1 MIRRR
6 GKIIGLIALCLVL
19 YSPVSKVAKATT
31 VVTDKTSITNNQSVA
46 WPSKF
51 YPYSKKDGTYIYD
64 LYEAY
69 NPGTDLVSSDVLTK
83 GQAGTL
89 PSVYVASDGTNIFFR
104 FRLDAN
110 PLAPTSGGFDTSV
123 WQLVVA
129 AEDIN
134 NGSSSYGKF
143 VQRVTIGIDGK
154 NPSDDYV
161 YITDGA
167 ETNVYKIFKAISN
180 GTAGQQVVPGTRIVK
195 AEGTEPYFLDF
206 QIPISLITDFEKN
219 ALGMTSPITG
229 DTPVKLYFG
238 TTRAGSISTINKD
251 WMDGTSMNFDNL
263 STVTLSSI
271 SQTLPSINIDGGA
284 SVTVATSTPTIS
296 GDTEAQDGSQVAVTI
311 NGHTYNTTVNNKRWS
326 VNVTDPLPNGTYP
339 VTAKLT
345 TILGNSATATQ
356 NLTVLKPNTAPTA
369 TNGSLTVTEDTA
381 KTGALVGNDVDSGT
395 TLSYIIISGPTHGS
409 VTLGANGA
417 YTYTPA
423 ANYNGTDSFVFK
435 VNDGQLDSNT
445 ASVSI
450 NVTAVN
456 DAPVANGQTLN
467 TDEDKSLSGVL
478 TGSDIDG
485 DNLKYYVV
493 KAPSHGSLN
502 INQDGT
508 FTYTPNKDYNGT
520 DSFTFKNNDGTVDS
534 APATVNLTVKPVND
548 APIANGQN
556 LTSDEDKV
564 LSGTLTGSD
573 VDGDSLKYYLV
584 TGPSH
589 GTVVVNQDG
598 TFNYTPNLNYNGQ
611 DSFTFKVND
620 GLVDSAPATVIL
632 NISPVNDKP
641 VAYGQS
647 LSLAEDDF
655 LQGTLTGLDID
666 GDSLKYVVVLGPSH
680 GTLKLNEDGTFTYT
694 PDKNYDGQDSFT
706 FKVNDGT
713 EDSLSAKVDLT
724 VLPINDGP
732 EAYDKSVTIGED
744 ENLNGVLKGIDIDGD
759 VLSYYLVSMPTHGSL
774 VFNEDGTFTYT
785 PNKDYNGQDSFT
797 YMVSD
802 GLEFS
807 LPASVNI
814 TINPINDAPSALGQ
828 SLNTDEDKALNGTVT
843 GSDIDGDSLKY
854 YVVKAP
860 THGTL
865 KLNEDGTFTYTPN
878 KDYNGQDSF
887 SFKTNDGDVDSAP
900 AVVNITVNPMNDI
913 PSAFGQSLRTDEDKA
928 LNGTVTGSDIDGDSL
943 KYYLVAAPTHGTLKL
958 NEDGTFTYTP
968 NKDYNGQDSFSF
980 KTNDGDVDSA
990 PAVVN
995 ITINPINDGP
1005 TVDSSY
1011 SKNTPYYK
1019 PVSGSVVGND
1029 LDNDK
1034 LKYSISAF
1042 NKPTNGSVVIN
1053 ETTGQWTYS
1062 PKKGFSGNDSFMVVV
1077 SDGKG
1082 GTATTTIF
1090 IKVLNADPT
1099 VENYSRATTMNKSV
1113 SDSIVGLDENNDE
1126 LLYAIVSEPTN
1137 GSITLDS
1144 KSGRW
1149 IYTPKSGFSGN
1160 DSFKVSVSDGKGGTA
1175 ISNINITV
1183 DATLNLLG
1191 TVTDQ
1196 TTGVILPGS
1205 TVELRDLSN
1214 NLVAT
1219 VVSNNNGNYYFKN
1232 IKLGSYNL
1240 LVKNSKYSTQTLSVG
1255 VAKDKTSTDEIRMD
1269 ARLVNFV
1276 ISLNA
1281 NPTTIIGDGIQT
1293 TTLTVKVTDKNN
1305 KPLANT
1311 EVTFNAPMGSFP
1323 NGNVVKTDSNG
1334 IAKVVYK
1341 SANIESVK
1349 SVSVPVT
1356 AIVEDKSRG
1365 LYASEKITINFE
1377 PGTLTGVVVDNTT
1390 KLPVKDAV
1398 IEVSKDFNND
1408 GVIDFYTKLITGADG
1423 KYKIAIPKGGV
1434 TYDVSITKPVVIGNQ
1449 TKMVTFNQK
1458 STVDNITGAGNES
1471 FTSDKTAAGLILFKK
1486 PNGEDSL
1493 LKDYSNL
1500 SFDVYDSDDKLISSG
1515 VSTHIYNSANDKG
1528 VFSADGLEK
1537 GQEYKFAVKYTL
1549 PNGQKIIIG
1558 SMKVAMNQ
1566 DGEINLSSALID
1578 PYGTIT
1584 DSISHKII
1592 TGADVKLYYANTARN
1607 ILAGRKPGTLV
1618 ELPKVAEFPPAD
1630 NANPQFSDDFGKYAY
1645 MVFPDADYYVVAA
1658 KDGYETYTSPVI
1670 SVGKE
1675 IVKHDF
1681 SMNAKHEAEVI
1692 KQLPKTG
1699 SEVDMNGLVA
1709 LGTILILSGLGL
1721 TLKPKKN

>member
-1 MIRRR
+1 
-6 GKIIGLIALCLVL
+6 
-19 YSPVSKVAKATT
+19 
-31 VVTDKTSITNNQSVA
+31 
-46 WPSKF
+46 
-51 YPYSKKDGTYIYD
+51 
-64 LYEAY
+64 
-69 NPGTDLVSSDVLTK
+69 
-83 GQAGTL
+83 
-89 PSVYVASDGTNIFFR
+89 
-104 FRLDAN
+104 
-110 PLAPTSGGFDTSV
+110 
-123 WQLVVA
+123 
-129 AEDIN
+129 
-134 NGSSSYGKF
+134 
-143 VQRVTIGIDGK
+143 
-154 NPSDDYV
+154 
-161 YITDGA
+161 
-167 ETNVYKIFKAISN
+167 
-180 GTAGQQVVPGTRIVK
+180 
-195 AEGTEPYFLDF
+195 
-206 QIPISLITDFEKN
+206 
-219 ALGMTSPITG
+219 
-229 DTPVKLYFG
+229 
-238 TTRAGSISTINKD
+238 
-251 WMDGTSMNFDNL
+251 
-263 STVTLSSI
+263 
-271 SQTLPSINIDGGA
+271 
-284 SVTVATSTPTIS
+284 
-296 GDTEAQDGSQVAVTI
+296 
-311 NGHTYNTTVNNKRWS
+311 
-326 VNVTDPLPNGTYP
+326 
-339 VTAKLT
+339 
-345 TILGNSATATQ
+345 
-356 NLTVLKPNTAPTA
+356 
-369 TNGSLTVTEDTA
+369 
-381 KTGALVGNDVDSGT
+381 
-395 TLSYIIISGPTHGS
+395 
-409 VTLGANGA
+409 
-417 YTYTPA
+417 
-423 ANYNGTDSFVFK
+423 
-435 VNDGQLDSNT
+435 
-445 ASVSI
+445 
-450 NVTAVN
+450 
-456 DAPVANGQTLN
+456 
-467 TDEDKSLSGVL
+467 
-478 TGSDIDG
+478 
-485 DNLKYYVV
+485 
-493 KAPSHGSLN
+493 
-502 INQDGT
+502 
-508 FTYTPNKDYNGT
+508 
-520 DSFTFKNNDGTVDS
+520 
-534 APATVNLTVKPVND
+534 
-548 APIANGQN
+548 
-556 LTSDEDKV
+556 
-564 LSGTLTGSD
+564 
-573 VDGDSLKYYLV
+573 
-584 TGPSH
+584 
-589 GTVVVNQDG
+589 
-598 TFNYTPNLNYNGQ
+598 
-611 DSFTFKVND
+611 
-620 GLVDSAPATVIL
+620 
-632 NISPVNDKP
+632 
-641 VAYGQS
+641 
-647 LSLAEDDF
+647 
-655 LQGTLTGLDID
+655 
-666 GDSLKYVVVLGPSH
+666 
-680 GTLKLNEDGTFTYT
+680 LKLNEDGTFIYI
-694 PDKNYDGQDSFT
+694 PDKNYNGQDSFT

-713 EDSLSAKVDLT
+713 EDSLSTKVDLT
-724 VLPINDGP
+724 VIPTNDGP

-744 ENLNGVLKGIDIDGD
+744 ESLNGVVKGIDIDGD
-759 VLSYYLVSMPTHGSL
+759 VLSYYLVSNPSHGSLTFNEDGSFSYTPYKDYNGQDSFTYIVNDGLEFSLPAKVNITIDPINDKPTAFGQSQIIDEDSSLTGIVSGTDIDGDILKYYVVTAPTHGSL
-774 VFNEDGTFTYT
+774 KLNEDGTFTYT
-785 PNKDYNGQDSFT
+785 PNKDYNGEDSF
-797 YMVSD
+797 SFKAND
-802 GLEFS
+802 GDIDS
-807 LPASVNI
+807 APATVNI
-814 TINPINDAPSALGQ
+814 TVNPLNDGPSAFGE
-828 SLNTDEDKALNGTVT
+828 SLNTGEDIALNGTVM
-843 GSDIDGDSLKY
+843 GADIDGDSLKY
-854 YVVKAP
+854 YVVTAP

-878 KDYNGQDSF
+878 KDYNGEDSF
-887 SFKTNDGDVDSAP
+887 SFRSNDGDIDSAP
-900 AVVNITVNPMNDI
+900 AVVNITVKPVNDG
-913 PSAFGQSLRTDEDKA
+913 PSAFGQSLNTDEDKV
-928 LNGTVTGSDIDGDSL
+928 LSGTVTSSDIDGDSL
-943 KYYLVAAPTHGTLKL
+943 KYYVVIAPTHGSLKL

-980 KTNDGDVDSA
+980 RSNDGDIDSAPATVNITVNPINDGPSAFGQSLNTDEDKVLNGTVTGSDIDGDSLKYYVVTAPTHGTLKLNEDGTFIYTPNKDYNGEDSFSFKSNDGDVDSA
-990 PAVVN
+990 LATVN
-995 ITINPINDGP
+995 ITVKPVNDGP

-1019 PVSGSVVGND
+1019 PVSGSVIGTDV
-1029 LDNDK
+1029 DNDK
-1034 LKYSISAF
+1034 LTYSISAF

-1099 VENYSRATTMNKSV
+1099 VENYSRTTTMNKSV

-1126 LLYAIVSEPTN
+1126 LLYAIVSEPNN

-1149 IYTPKSGFSGN
+1149 SYTPKTGFSGN
-1160 DSFKVSVSDGKGGTA
+1160 DSFKVSVSDGKGVTA
-1175 ISNINITV
+1175 VSNVNIIV

-1255 VAKDKTSTDEIRMD
+1255 VAKDKTSTDEVRVD

-1293 TTLTVKVTDKNN
+1293 TTLTVKVIDKNN

-1323 NGNVVKTDSNG
+1323 NGSVVKTDSNG
-1334 IAKVVYK
+1334 LAKVLYR

-1356 AIVEDKSRG
+1356 AVVEDKSRG

-1449 TKMVTFNQK
+1449 TKMITFNQK
-1458 STVDNITGAGNES
+1458 STVDSITGTGNES
-1471 FTSDKTAAGLILFKK
+1471 FTSDKTAAGLVLFKK

-1592 TGADVKLYYANTARN
+1592 TGVNVKLYYANTTRN

-1618 ELPKVAEFPPAD
+1618 DLPKVAEFPPAD

-1681 SMNAKHEAEVI
+1681 SMNAKAAAEVI

-1721 TLKPKKN
+1721 TLKPKRN